1 MNDKIFLVAL
11 RHLRGMLKYQWR
23 GLFAAWAVAVIG
35 AGVVMLIP
43 KKFEASARIYANA
56 DSILKPLMADMT
68 VQPDNNQLVAM
79 LSRVVISRPN
89 VQRLI
94 EATGLDEGVKTKE
107 ERERLID
114 ETIKV
119 LELQHS
125 GERSSN
131 VYIVKFRD
139 SQPARAK
146 RVVEMLV
153 SMFIDTNKGG
163 RRTDTDTA
171 KAFLEEQASLYEKKL
186 QDAENKVKQFKLRN
200 MVGLETD
207 GKDYIAQTNAVGD
220 QLRMAQL
227 QLREAENSRDAFQR
241 RLNSEMAADSAS
253 PTAPP
258 MDSGS
263 LIEVDARIDAMKRNL
278 DALLQKYTD
287 SHPDVVGAQRVIREL
302 EDQRRRVA
310 AEYKRSGV
318 ALSQN
323 NNSGP
328 RASEQIKVSVA
339 QAEATVASMKARVAE
354 YSARYGQLRNMA
366 KQMPE
371 IEAELAQ
378 LNRDY
383 DVNKK
388 NYESLISRR
397 ESANIAGDMQSVSGV
412 ADFRLVDPPRVTPNA
427 VSPNRP
433 VLLAG
438 SLLLSILAGLG
449 TMFLSSELRPSIYDR
464 TKLREVT
471 GLPIL
476 GVVSLVVSD
485 QMKLARRKELKR
497 FAVTA
502 AGLFVT
508 YSLFVVIMMFMT
520 QVAV

>member
-1 MNDKIFLVAL
+1 
-11 RHLRGMLKYQWR
+11 MLKYHWR
-23 GLFAAWAVAVIG
+23 GLFAAWAVAVLS

-43 KKFEASARIYANA
+43 KKYEASARIYANA

-68 VQPDNNQLVAM
+68 VQPDNNQRVAM

-94 EATGLDEGVKTKE
+94 ETTGLDEGVKTKE
-107 ERERLID
+107 ERDRLID
-114 ETIKV
+114 DTIKV

-125 GERSSN
+125 GERGSN

-139 SQPARAK
+139 TQPARAK

-153 SMFIDTNKGG
+153 SMFVDTNKGG
-163 RRTDTDTA
+163 RQTDTETA
-171 KAFLEEQASLYEKKL
+171 KAFLDEQASLYEKKL
-186 QDAENKVKQFKLRN
+186 QDAESKVKQFKLRN
-200 MVGLETD
+200 FVGLETD

-241 RLNSEMAADSAS
+241 RLNSEMVNDSAA

-258 MDSGS
+258 SDSGS
-263 LIEVDARIDAMKRNL
+263 LLEIDARIDATKRNL
-278 DALLQKYTD
+278 DSLLQKYTD
-287 SHPDVVGAQRVIREL
+287 NHPDVVGAQRAVREL

-310 AEYKRSGV
+310 AEYKRSGISMSPS
-318 ALSQN
+318 L
-323 NNSGP
+323 NSGP
-328 RASEQIKVSVA
+328 RASEQIKVSLA
-339 QAEATVASMKARVAE
+339 QAEANVASLRARVSE
-354 YSARYGQLRNMA
+354 YSARYAQLRNLA

-397 ESANIAGDMQSVSGV
+397 ESANIAGDMQSVAGV

-427 VSPNRP
+427 VSPNRL

-438 SLLLSILAGLG
+438 SLLLSIVVALG
-449 TMFLSSELRPSIYDR
+449 TMFLSSELRPGIYDR
-464 TKLREVT
+464 AQLREAT

-485 QMKLARRKELKR
+485 QMKSENQKDLKK
-497 FAVTA
+497 FAITA
-502 AGLFVT
+502 AGLFVS
-508 YSLFVVIMMFMT
+508 YSLFVGLMMFMT
-520 QVAV
+520 QVAA